1 MVKYSYLRK
10 RSDSLLN
17 KSLIEDTLTAALS
30 TGGDFAEIFV
40 EDRTNNGIVMIG
52 GKVESTVSGRDYG
65 VGIRIFKG
73 FNSVYAYTNKSDRET
88 LIDTAKKA
96 AKALTG
102 KNLNLTINLTKADVK
117 NINPIRI
124 DPSGVEKT
132 KKVQVMKKAY
142 DTAFNY
148 DELITQ
154 VTVSYTDYTQNIMVA
169 NSEGLWKEDTR
180 VRSRLGIS
188 SVASKNGEMQSGFF
202 GPGASRGYEF
212 FEDLDIDYYAKE
224 ASRIALTMVN
234 AKYSPGG
241 RMPVIIDNGFGGV
254 IFHEACGHGLEATS
268 VAKGLSVFAGK
279 IGQQIAS
286 PLVTAIDDGSI
297 PNQWGSYTIDD
308 EGTQSQRN
316 VLIDKGILKGY
327 MVDKLNGRR
336 MNMDVTGSSRRQ
348 SYRFPPTSRMSNT
361 FIDKGNLTPEEII
374 ANTERGLYARYM
386 GGGSVNP
393 STGEFNFAVMEGYLI
408 EKGKIKEPVR
418 GATLIGKG
426 TEVLNKID
434 MVGNNLDQ
442 GQGMCGSVSGSIP
455 ANVGQPMIRVSEL
468 TVGGREGGL

>member
-1 MVKYSYLRK
+1 MLNRK
-10 RSDSLLN
+10 
-17 KSLIEDTLTAALS
+17 LIEDTLTAALS

-40 EDRTNNGIVMIG
+40 EDRTNNGIIMIG
-52 GKVESTVSGRDYG
+52 GKVESTMSGRDYG
-65 VGIRIFKG
+65 LGIRIFKG
-73 FNSVYAYTNKSDRET
+73 FNSVYAYTNKSDRNT

-96 AKALTG
+96 AKALEG
-102 KNLNLTINLTKADVK
+102 PNLNLTINLTKTDVK
-117 NINPIRI
+117 GINTILI
-124 DPSGVEKT
+124 DPSSVEKT
-132 KKVQVMKKAY
+132 KKVQVMRKAY

-202 GPGASRGYEF
+202 GPGASKGYEF
-212 FEDLDIDYYAKE
+212 FEDLDIDHYAKE
-224 ASRIALTMVN
+224 ASRIAVTMVN
-234 AKYSPGG
+234 AKYSPSG

-286 PLVTAIDDGSI
+286 PIVTAIDDGSI
-297 PNQWGSYTIDD
+297 PNQWGSYSIDD
-308 EGTQSQRN
+308 EGTESQRN
-316 VLIDKGILKGY
+316 VLIENGILKGY

-361 FIDKGNLTPEEII
+361 FIDKGSSTPEEIF
-374 ANTERGLYARYM
+374 ANTEKGLYAKHM

-393 STGEFNFAVMEGYLI
+393 STGEFNFAVMEGYII

-434 MVGNNLDQ
+434 MVGNNLLQ
-442 GQGMCGSVSGSIP
+442 SQGMCGSVSGSIP

-468 TVGGREGGL
+468 TVGGREGEK

>member
-1 MVKYSYLRK
+1 VLSR
-10 RSDSLLN
+10 R
-17 KSLIEDTLTAALS
+17 LIENTLTAALS

-52 GKVESTVSGRDYG
+52 GKVESTMSGRDYG

-73 FNSVYAYTNKSDRET
+73 FNSVYAYTNKSDEDT
-88 LIDTAKKA
+88 LIETAKKA
-96 AKALTG
+96 AQAVEG
-102 KNLNLTINLTKADVK
+102 NIIDLTINLTKSDVK
-117 NINPIRI
+117 NINIIQI
-124 DPSGVEKT
+124 DPSKVEKT

-142 DTAFNY
+142 DIAFNY

-154 VTVSYTDYTQNIMVA
+154 VSINYTDYIQNIMVA

-188 SVASKNGEMQSGFF
+188 SVASKDGEMQSGFF
-202 GPGASRGYEF
+202 APGASKGYEF
-212 FEDLDIDYYAKE
+212 FENLDIDYYAKE
-224 ASRIALTMVN
+224 ASRIAVTMVK
-234 AKYSPGG
+234 AKYSPSG

-286 PLVTAIDDGSI
+286 PIVTAIDDGSI
-297 PNQWGSYTIDD
+297 PNEWGSYSIDD

-316 VLIDKGILKGY
+316 VLIENGILKGY
-327 MVDKLNGRR
+327 MIDKLNARR
-336 MNMDVTGSSRRQ
+336 MNMDITGSSRRQ

-361 FIDKGNLTPEEII
+361 FIDNGSSTPEEII
-374 ANTERGLYARYM
+374 ANTEKGLYAKHM

-393 STGEFNFAVMEGYLI
+393 ATGEFNFAVMEGYI
-408 EKGKIKEPVR
+408 VENGKIKEPVR

-434 MVGNNLDQ
+434 MVGNNLLQ
-442 GQGMCGSVSGSIP
+442 SQGMCGSVSGSIP

-468 TVGGREGGL
+468 TVGGREGEQ

>member
-1 MVKYSYLRK
+1 M
-10 RSDSLLN
+10 LN
-17 KSLIEDTLTAALS
+17 KKLIEDTLAAALS

-52 GKVESTVSGRDYG
+52 GKVESTMSGRDYG
-65 VGIRIFKG
+65 LGIRIFKG
-73 FNSVYAYTNKSDRET
+73 FNSVYAYTNKSDRDS

-96 AKALTG
+96 AAAVEG
-102 KNLNLTINLTKADVK
+102 KEQGITIDLSKTDVK
-117 NINPIRI
+117 NINTILI
-124 DPSGVEKT
+124 DPTGVEKT
-132 KKVQVMKKAY
+132 KKVQIMRRAY
-142 DTAFNY
+142 ETAFNY
-148 DELITQ
+148 DELISQ
-154 VTVSYTDYTQNIMVA
+154 VTISYTDYIQNIMVA

-202 GPGASRGYEF
+202 GPGASKGYEF
-212 FEDLDIDYYAKE
+212 FENLDIDYYARE
-224 ASRIALTMVN
+224 ASRIAVTMVN
-234 AKYSPGG
+234 AKYSPSG

-279 IGQQIAS
+279 VGQQIAS

-297 PNQWGSYTIDD
+297 PNEWGSYSIDD
-308 EGTQSQRN
+308 EGTPSQRN
-316 VLIDKGILKGY
+316 VLIENGILKGY
-327 MVDKLNGRR
+327 MIDKLNARR
-336 MNMDVTGSSRRQ
+336 MKMAVTGSSRRQ
-348 SYRFPPTSRMSNT
+348 SYRFAPTSRMSNT
-361 FIDKGNLTPEEII
+361 YIDRGKSTPEEII
-374 ANTERGLYARYM
+374 DNTEKGLYAKYM

-393 STGEFNFAVMEGYLI
+393 ATGEFNFAVMEGYLV

-434 MVGNNLDQ
+434 MVGNNLLQ
-442 GQGMCGSVSGSIP
+442 SQGMCGSVSGSIP
-455 ANVGQPMIRVSEL
+455 ANVGQPMIRVSEI
-468 TVGGREGGL
+468 TVGGREGDL